1 MSNSKYDW
9 PYGLNENIDVA
20 KYQTKTFKSDF
31 YFMLSSFLF
40 IMALPASFG
49 AMALH
54 MTGLSISIFMIAGF
68 NMLISLCVMFM
79 SVDRA

>member
-1 MSNSKYDW
+1 MSH
-9 PYGLNENIDVA
+9 
-20 KYQTKTFKSDF
+20 TKSDF

-49 AMALH
+49 VMALH

-68 NMLISLCVMFM
+68 NMLISLAVMFM
-79 SVDRA
+79 SVDRG

>member
-1 MSNSKYDW
+1 MSHN
-9 PYGLNENIDVA
+9 
-20 KYQTKTFKSDF
+20 KSDF

-68 NMLISLCVMFM
+68 NMLISLAAMFM
-79 SVDRA
+79 AVDRT

>member
-1 MSNSKYDW
+1 MSHSKYDW
-9 PYGLNENIDVA
+9 PYGLNQNINVS
-20 KYQTKTFKSDF
+20 KYQTKTCKSDF
-31 YFMLSSFLF
+31 YFMFSGFLF

-68 NMLISLCVMFM
+68 NMLISLAAMFIA
-79 SVDRA
+79 VDRA